1 MTTTAPA
8 PGYYRLAREINN
20 PSKPDRRR
28 TAPLRGWKR
37 SSVSAGELVRV
48 EHRSETFQGNPITIV
63 VAAALREVNRIR
75 VSLGRSPAYPRF
87 GTALFG
93 V

>member
-1 MTTTAPA
+1 MLTNTAAKKLSANPVAATLIEVYGVTAIYAEPINIEWAADRVTTAL
-8 PGYYRLAREINN
+8 G
-20 PSKPDRRR
+20 
-28 TAPLRGWKR
+28 
-37 SSVSAGELVRV
+37 V
-48 EHRSETFQGNPITIV
+48 ER
-63 VAAALREVNRIR
+63 AAVALREVNRIR

>member
-1 MTTTAPA
+1 MLTNTAA
-8 PGYYRLAREINN
+8 KKLSAN
-20 PSKPDRRR
+20 PVAVTLIEVYGVTAIHAEPISIEWAADRVV
-28 TAPLRGWKR
+28 TALG
-37 SSVSAGELVRV
+37 V
-48 EHRSETFQGNPITIV
+48 ER
-63 VAAALREVNRIR
+63 AAVALREVNRIR

>member
-1 MTTTAPA
+1 MLTNTAA
-8 PGYYRLAREINN
+8 KKLSTN
-20 PSKPDRRR
+20 PVAVTLIEVYGI
-28 TAPLRGWKR
+28 TAIHAEPISIEWAAER
-37 SSVSAGELVRV
+37 VTSALGAERA
-48 EHRSETFQGNPITIV
+48 
-63 VAAALREVNRIR
+63 AAALREVNRIR

>member
-1 MTTTAPA
+1 MLTNTAA
-8 PGYYRLAREINN
+8 KKLSTN
-20 PSKPDRRR
+20 PVAVTLIEVYGVTAIHAEPISIEWAADR
-28 TAPLRGWKR
+28 
-37 SSVSAGELVRV
+37 VMSALGAER
-48 EHRSETFQGNPITIV
+48 

>member
-1 MTTTAPA
+1 MLTNTAAEKLSKNPVAVTLIEVYGVTAIHAEPISIEWAADRVTTAL
-8 PGYYRLAREINN
+8 GV
-20 PSKPDRRR
+20 
-28 TAPLRGWKR
+28 KR
-37 SSVSAGELVRV
+37 A
-48 EHRSETFQGNPITIV
+48 
-63 VAAALREVNRIR
+63 AAALRQLNRIR